1 MKYSKLNEWWNVS
14 AKYSKSQSKILEQF
28 RQDHIQK
35 NRYIPWFT
43 TKNILVLRFIRL
55 RTVPPVLIRLVASEE
70 ILWNLVGLKMELES
84 VGKTTLV
91 RESVGKYF
99 SQQELKLKEFLEG
112 EVKYVKDLDKVRA
125 DSLHL
130 KIISLHY
137 R

>member
-1 MKYSKLNEWWNVS
+1 M
-14 AKYSKSQSKILEQF
+14 
-28 RQDHIQK
+28 
-35 NRYIPWFT
+35 
-43 TKNILVLRFIRL
+43 
-55 RTVPPVLIRLVASEE
+55 
-70 ILWNLVGLKMELES
+70 
-84 VGKTTLV
+84 V

-112 EVKYVKDLDKVRA
+112 EIKYVNDLEKVHA